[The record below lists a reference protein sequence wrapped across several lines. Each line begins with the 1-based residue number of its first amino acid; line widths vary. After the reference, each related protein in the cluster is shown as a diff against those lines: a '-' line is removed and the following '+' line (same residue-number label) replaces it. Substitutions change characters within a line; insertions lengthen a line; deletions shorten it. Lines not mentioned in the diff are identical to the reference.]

1 MDKYIVVRVEDA
13 DRNAAFPALE
23 NPWNTNLGMVRKA
36 AIHEVAENRGVHIA
50 DMPTHTLHA
59 DYHPAYLTKKE
70 SDDIARIFE
79 TAMARAKRAYQID
92 K

>member
-13 DRNAAFPALE
+13 DRNAAFPAIE
-23 NPWNTNLGMVRKA
+23 NPWKTNLGMVRKA
-36 AIHEVAENRGVHIA
+36 IHEVAETRGVQIA

-79 TAMARAKRAYQID
+79 TAMARAKRAYQD
-92 K
+92 NK